1 MLQQTTY
8 SVTLGIGLIF
18 VYCITLHYKLFLYA
32 DFANSVHKYNKI
44 THLQYFGL
52 VGKWIIISNSTINL
66 LGLFIFLLVLSLHL
80 QYYFFG
86 CN

>member
-8 SVTLGIGLIF
+8 SVTLGIGLYF
-18 VYCITLHYKLFLYA
+18 CTLHYKLFLYA
-32 DFANSVHKYNKI
+32 DSASSEHRYNKI
-44 THLQYFGL
+44 THLQYFGV

-80 QYYFFG
+80 QYFFG
-86 CN
+86 YN

>member
-32 DFANSVHKYNKI
+32 DFANSVHKYNQI
-44 THLQYFGL
+44 THLQYF
-52 VGKWIIISNSTINL
+52 
-66 LGLFIFLLVLSLHL
+66 
-80 QYYFFG
+80 FG
-86 CN
+86 CNWMNVGIKSIATWYFYLLLSKYNYFYILECFVA